1 LFVCVAN
8 GQYVIIF
15 NVMIN
20 KGMFS
25 KMGDIMVKRYI
36 EDLEKEIS
44 QKPEDKDLI
53 FKLGVAYVKINDI
66 DKARECYKKL
76 KTMDEVMAKE
86 LFDMMYEV

>member
-1 LFVCVAN
+1 
-8 GQYVIIF
+8 
-15 NVMIN
+15 MIN

-36 EDLEKEIS
+36 EDLEKELS